1 MPLPREDA
9 ETHHRSPAVEEDP
22 RPSNVTICHHTE
34 SKKNPTVT
42 ITVGEDAVE
51 AFLAQGDELGACA
64 D

>member
-1 MPLPREDA
+1 
-9 ETHHRSPAVEEDP
+9 
-22 RPSNVTICHHTE
+22 VTICHHTE

-42 ITVGEDAVE
+42 ITVDANAIE

>member
-1 MPLPREDA
+1 
-9 ETHHRSPAVEEDP
+9 
-22 RPSNVTICHHTE
+22 VTICHHTE
-34 SKKNPTVT
+34 SKKKPTVT